1 MWRGSSSPPCFRILL
16 QERDAVVEVEQII
29 IGTLVTGGVYA
40 LLAIG
45 FSLIFGNARVVNM
58 AHTGLLMLAAYG
70 LYYFI
75 RRLGLDMAWAI
86 LISVAA
92 TTLIGILVYR
102 FLINPIREH
111 HAAVLLMTVAI
122 VLVFQELMTLFFSS
136 KYWSIPLLIPG
147 STDILGVSVINQ
159 HLLVLGVVAVVI
171 VAVWEILSRTK
182 LGIALR
188 ATAQDAEVATLMGI
202 SVPRTLMIT
211 MGIATFLAAVAAVV
225 VAPIWTI
232 HPAMWSHP
240 LVMVLVIVVLGGLGS
255 IKGAIIGAFIIAL
268 VEVSV
273 AILIPHYAYLKV
285 VFAIVAMI
293 IVLIARPGG
302 LFGVIFEEER
312 L

>member
-1 MWRGSSSPPCFRILL
+1 M
-16 QERDAVVEVEQII
+16 VEQII
-29 IGTLVTGGVYA
+29 VGTLVTGGVYA
-40 LLAIG
+40 LLAVG
-45 FSLIFGNARVVNM
+45 FSLIFGNARVINL
-58 AHTGLLMLAAYG
+58 AHTGFFMLAAYS

-75 RRLGLDMAWAI
+75 RKLGLAAAPAI
-86 LISVAA
+86 VI
-92 TTLIGILVYR
+92 TLPAVTLVGILVYR

-122 VLVFQELMTLFFSS
+122 ALVFQESMVGAFSS
-136 KYWSIPLLIPG
+136 KYWSIPSLIPG
-147 STDILGVSVINQ
+147 FTDILGVSVLNQ
-159 HLLVLGVVAVVI
+159 NLLVLGVVVVVI
-171 VAVWEILSRTK
+171 VTVWLILSRTK

-211 MGIATFLAAVAAVV
+211 MGIATFLATVAAVV

-232 HPAMWSHP
+232 HPTMWTPP
-240 LVMVLVIVVLGGLGS
+240 LVMVMVVVVLGGLGS

-273 AILIPHYAYLKV
+273 AILLPEYAYLKV
-285 VFAIVAMI
+285 VFAILAMI
-293 IVLIARPGG
+293 IVLIVRPGG
-302 LFGVIFEEER
+302 LFGVIFEEEK

>member
-1 MWRGSSSPPCFRILL
+1 MI
-16 QERDAVVEVEQII
+16 QQII
-29 IGTLVTGGVYA
+29 IGTLVTGCVYA
-40 LLAIG
+40 LLAVG
-45 FSLIFGNARVVNM
+45 FSLIFGNARVINM
-58 AHTGLLMLAAYG
+58 AHTGFFMLAAYG
-70 LYYFI
+70 LYYLI
-75 RRLGLDMAWAI
+75 RRLELDTRWAI
-86 LISVAA
+86 II
-92 TTLIGILVYR
+92 TLIVVTLVGILAYR

-122 VLVFQELMTLFFSS
+122 ALVFQESMTAIFSS
-136 KYWSIPLLIPG
+136 LYWSIPSLISG
-147 STDILGVSVINQ
+147 SVDILGVTVANQ
-159 HLLVLGVVAVVI
+159 RLLILGVVAVVI
-171 VAVWEILSRTK
+171 IAVWLILSKTK

-211 MGIATFLAAVAAVV
+211 MGIATFLAGVAAVV

-232 HPAMWSHP
+232 YPAMWSLP

-255 IKGAIIGAFIIAL
+255 VKGAIIGAFIIAL
-268 VEVSV
+268 VETSV
-273 AILIPHYAYLKV
+273 AVLMPQYSYLRV

-302 LFGVIFEEER
+302 LFGVLFEEER

>member
-1 MWRGSSSPPCFRILL
+1 MI
-16 QERDAVVEVEQII
+16 QQII
-29 IGTLVTGGVYA
+29 IGTLVTGCVYA

-45 FSLIFGNARVVNM
+45 FSLIFGNARVINM
-58 AHTGLLMLAAYG
+58 AHTGFFMLAAYG
-70 LYYFI
+70 LYYLI
-75 RRLGLDMAWAI
+75 RRVGLDTPWAI
-86 LISVAA
+86 IISLVAV
-92 TTLIGILVYR
+92 TLVGILAYR

-122 VLVFQELMTLFFSS
+122 ALVFQESMTAIFSS
-136 KYWSIPLLIPG
+136 LYWSIPSLISG
-147 STDILGVSVINQ
+147 SVDILGVTVANQ
-159 HLLVLGVVAVVI
+159 RLLILGVVAVVI
-171 VAVWEILSRTK
+171 IGVWLILSKTK

-211 MGIATFLAAVAAVV
+211 MGIATFLAGVAAVV

-232 HPAMWSHP
+232 YPAMWSLP

-255 IKGAIIGAFIIAL
+255 VKGAIIGAFIIAL
-268 VEVSV
+268 VETAV
-273 AILIPHYAYLKV
+273 AVLMPQYSYLRV

-302 LFGVIFEEER
+302 LFGVLFEEER

>member
-1 MWRGSSSPPCFRILL
+1 MI
-16 QERDAVVEVEQII
+16 QQIVV
-29 IGTLVTGGVYA
+29 GTLVTGGVYA
-40 LLAIG
+40 LLAVG
-45 FSLIFGNARVVNM
+45 FSLIFGNARVINM
-58 AHTGLLMLAAYG
+58 AHTGFFMLAAYG

-75 RRLGLDMAWAI
+75 RMLGLDTAWAI
-86 LISVAA
+86 II
-92 TTLIGILVYR
+92 TLLAVTLVGILAYR

-111 HAAVLLMTVAI
+111 LAAVLLMTVAL
-122 VLVFQELMTLFFSS
+122 VLVFQESMTAVFSS
-136 KYWSIPLLIPG
+136 KYFSIPPLIPG
-147 STDILGVSVINQ
+147 FTNILGVSVLNQ
-159 HLLVLGVVAVVI
+159 NLVVLGVVVVVI
-171 VAVWEILSRTK
+171 VAVWLILSRTK

-188 ATAQDAEVATLMGI
+188 ATAQDAEIATLMGI

-232 HPAMWSHP
+232 NPTMWSLP

-255 IKGAIIGAFIIAL
+255 VKGSIIGAFIIAL

-273 AILIPHYAYLKV
+273 AILMPQYSYLRV
-285 VFAIVAMI
+285 VFAILAMI
-293 IVLIARPGG
+293 IVLIVRPGG

>member
-1 MWRGSSSPPCFRILL
+1 MV
-16 QERDAVVEVEQII
+16 AQII
-29 IGTLVTGGVYA
+29 VGTLVTGGVYA
-40 LLAIG
+40 LLAVG
-45 FSLIFGNARVVNM
+45 FSLIFGNARVINM
-58 AHTGLLMLAAYG
+58 AHTGFFMLAAYG

-75 RRLGLDMAWAI
+75 RVLGLDTGWAI
-86 LISVAA
+86 VISVLAA
-92 TTLIGILVYR
+92 TLIGILAYR

-122 VLVFQELMTLFFSS
+122 VLVFQEAMTAAFSS
-136 KYWSIPLLIPG
+136 KYWSIPSLISG
-147 STDILGVSVINQ
+147 FTDILGVSVQNQ
-159 HLLVLGVVAVVI
+159 RLLILGVVAAAI
-171 VAVWEILSRTK
+171 IGVWLVLSRTK

-232 HPAMWSHP
+232 YPAMWSLP

-273 AILIPHYAYLKV
+273 AVLMPQYAYLKV
-285 VFAIVAMI
+285 VFSILAMV
-293 IVLIARPGG
+293 IVLIVRPGG

>member
-1 MWRGSSSPPCFRILL
+1 MVRGRGLSPPYSELIFPRLNTM
-16 QERDAVVEVEQII
+16 AEQII
-29 IGTLVTGGVYA
+29 VGTLVTGGVYA

-45 FSLIFGNARVVNM
+45 FSLIFGNARVINM
-58 AHTGLLMLAAYG
+58 AHTGFFMLAAYG

-75 RRLGLDMAWAI
+75 RVLGLDTGWAI
-86 LISVAA
+86 VISVLAA
-92 TTLIGILVYR
+92 TLIGILAYR

-122 VLVFQELMTLFFSS
+122 VLVFQEAMTAIFSS
-136 KYWSIPLLIPG
+136 KYWSIPSLISG
-147 STDILGVSVINQ
+147 FTDILGVSVQNQ
-159 HLLVLGVVAVVI
+159 RLLILGVVAAVI
-171 VAVWEILSRTK
+171 VAVSLVLSRTK

-211 MGIATFLAAVAAVV
+211 MGIATFLAAVAAVLV
-225 VAPIWTI
+225 TPISTI
-232 HPAMWSHP
+232 YPAMWAGP
-240 LVMVLVIVVLGGLGS
+240 LVSVLVIVVLGGLGS
-255 IKGAIIGAFIIAL
+255 IRGAIIGAFIIAL

-273 AILIPHYAYLKV
+273 AVLLPHYAYLKV
-285 VFAIVAMI
+285 VFSILAMV
-293 IVLIARPGG
+293 IVLIVRPGG

>member
-1 MWRGSSSPPCFRILL
+1 MI
-16 QERDAVVEVEQII
+16 EQII

-45 FSLIFGNARVVNM
+45 FSLIFGNARVINM
-58 AHTGLLMLAAYG
+58 AHTGFFMLTAYG

-75 RRLGLDMAWAI
+75 RKLGLDTPWAI
-86 LISVAA
+86 II
-92 TTLIGILVYR
+92 TLPAVTLVGILAYR

-122 VLVFQELMTLFFSS
+122 ALVLQESMTAAFSS
-136 KYWSIPLLIPG
+136 KYWSIPALIPG
-147 STDILGVSVINQ
+147 FTNVLGVSVLNQ
-159 HLLVLGVVAVVI
+159 NLLVLGVVAVVI
-171 VAVWEILSRTK
+171 VVVWLILSRTK

-211 MGIATFLAAVAAVV
+211 MGIATFLAAVAALV
-225 VAPIWTI
+225 VAPIRTIYPVMWT
-232 HPAMWSHP
+232 AP
-240 LVMVLVIVVLGGLGS
+240 LVMVMVIVVLGGLGS
-255 IKGAIIGAFIIAL
+255 VKGAIIGAFIIAL

-273 AILIPHYAYLKV
+273 AILIPQYAYLKV
-285 VFAIVAMI
+285 VFAILAMI
-293 IVLIARPGG
+293 IVLIVRPGG
-302 LFGVIFEEER
+302 LFGVLFEEER

>member
-1 MWRGSSSPPCFRILL
+1 M
-16 QERDAVVEVEQII
+16 AEQII
-29 IGTLVTGGVYA
+29 IGTLVTGSVYA
-40 LLAIG
+40 LLAVG
-45 FSLIFGNARVVNM
+45 FSLIFGNARVINM
-58 AHTGLLMLAAYG
+58 AHTGFFMLAAYG

-86 LISVAA
+86 II
-92 TTLIGILVYR
+92 TLPAVTIVGILAYR

-122 VLVFQELMTLFFSS
+122 VLVFQEAMTAVFSS
-136 KYWSIPLLIPG
+136 KYWSIPTLIPG
-147 STDILGVSVINQ
+147 FTNILGVSVLNQ
-159 HLLVLGVVAVVI
+159 NLLVLGVVAAVI
-171 VAVWEILSRTK
+171 VAVWLVLSKTK

-225 VAPIWTI
+225 VTPVSTI
-232 HPAMWSHP
+232 FPAMWAAP
-240 LVMVLVIVVLGGLGS
+240 LVSVLVIVVLGGLGS
-255 IKGAIIGAFIIAL
+255 VKGSIIGAFIIAL

-273 AILIPHYAYLKV
+273 AVLMPQYSYLKV
-285 VFAIVAMI
+285 VFSILAMV
-293 IVLIARPGG
+293 IVLIVRPGG